1 MQFLQ
6 LQQQAGSISTKNSLS
21 CQNPESPTPGQF
33 FQQKHLKEQT
43 QISGDDGDSNFDE
56 EFLVEKIKKVPMYM
70 GHQVQGYKDGTKK
83 QNSWSQ

>member
-43 QISGDDGDSNFDE
+43 QT
-56 EFLVEKIKKVPMYM
+56 VEMTVIATSMK
-70 GHQVQGYKDGTKK
+70 
-83 QNSWSQ
+83 SF